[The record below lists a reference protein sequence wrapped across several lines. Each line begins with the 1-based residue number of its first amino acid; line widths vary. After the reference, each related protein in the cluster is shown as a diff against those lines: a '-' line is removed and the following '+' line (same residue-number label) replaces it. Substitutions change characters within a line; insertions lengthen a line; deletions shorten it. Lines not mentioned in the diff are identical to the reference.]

1 MAVLLAASSYS
12 RGGFILCLAG
22 SARRVMVQGVSTFHL
37 EPGTINPCWNLLVPD
52 FLDARGESR
61 KLYYVCFVVEGE
73 VVFSAVIPPV

>member
-1 MAVLLAASSYS
+1 MFP
-12 RGGFILCLAG
+12 GG
-22 SARRVMVQGVSTFHL
+22 STFHL